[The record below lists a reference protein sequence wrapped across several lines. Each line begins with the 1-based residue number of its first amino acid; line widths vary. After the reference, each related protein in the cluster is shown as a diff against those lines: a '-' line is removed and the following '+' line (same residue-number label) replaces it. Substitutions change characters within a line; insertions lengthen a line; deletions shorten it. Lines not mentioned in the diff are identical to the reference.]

1 MAAEEEV
8 LPLTILVA
16 PAVEATE
23 VEKAADERIAA
34 DSERIRSETKAELD
48 ALRSRAETRLGDA
61 AEKIV
66 ERIVNG

>member
-1 MAAEEEV
+1 MAMEA
-8 LPLTILVA
+8 IA
-16 PAVEATE
+16 AVEEAE
-23 VEKAADERIAA
+23 AAANSRKAEAAQQAKQLIAA